1 MFKNLDVCFL
11 SSAPIVDSTLDIQS
25 CSLAIVTGVSRDT
38 YFQRRFRIQM
48 SKRKDFI
55 QESLSLLVFFINT
68 RLNMETS
75 SVISR
80 HDEKNDTSI
89 QAILKDCIGTLIKD
103 FLYLN
108 QKVLICLPTE
118 ACLPDFLVDIEEIF
132 GCSDS
137 DTISDVVVLHNVRSI
152 ESCSK
157 IQKALLEN

>member
-1 MFKNLDVCFL
+1 
-11 SSAPIVDSTLDIQS
+11 
-25 CSLAIVTGVSRDT
+25 
-38 YFQRRFRIQM
+38 
-48 SKRKDFI
+48 
-55 QESLSLLVFFINT
+55 
-68 RLNMETS
+68 META
-75 SVISR
+75 SVLSR

-137 DTISDVVVLHNVRSI
+137 DTVSDVVVLHNVRSI

-157 IQKALLEN
+157 IQKALLENQSKELFCYLTQTIGRMKAISSLLS

>member
-1 MFKNLDVCFL
+1 M
-11 SSAPIVDSTLDIQS
+11 
-25 CSLAIVTGVSRDT
+25 
-38 YFQRRFRIQM
+38 
-48 SKRKDFI
+48 
-55 QESLSLLVFFINT
+55 
-68 RLNMETS
+68 NMETS
-75 SVISR
+75 SVLSR

-118 ACLPDFLVDIEEIF
+118 ACLPDFLVNIEEIF

-137 DTISDVVVLHNVRSI
+137 DTVSDVVVLHNVRSI

-157 IQKALLEN
+157 IQKALLENQSQELFCYLTQTIGWMKAMSNLLS